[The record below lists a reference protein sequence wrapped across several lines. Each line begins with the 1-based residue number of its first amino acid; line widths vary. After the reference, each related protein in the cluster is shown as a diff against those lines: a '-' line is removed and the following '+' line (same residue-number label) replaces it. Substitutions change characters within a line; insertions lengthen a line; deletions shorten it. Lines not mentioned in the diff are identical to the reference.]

1 MQRAGV
7 LTPQCSRYAAVGMLC
22 VAAAAQGSR
31 VSAKNKSAGF
41 FAKNNPTLVSVE
53 PTLAGQETGV
63 DCFSQG
69 QGQGDKCRLFS
80 RSQPA
85 WRQV

>member
-1 MQRAGV
+1 MKRILRGPFWRDLQHCGR
-7 LTPQCSRYAAVGMLC
+7 SRSN
-22 VAAAAQGSR
+22 QGSR
-31 VSAKNKSAGF
+31 VSAKNESAGF

-63 DCFSQG
+63 DFFRRARGKETSVG
-69 QGQGDKCRLFS
+69 FFS